1 MESVGV
7 RELKNRLGHYLRIV
21 RRGETIVVTSRGEPV
36 ARLVPIA
43 PPRKKALPLDLEER
57 IWELAA
63 EGVLDWNGGTFQVPE
78 PVAVNTG
85 PQLLRDLVVED
96 RE

>member
-21 RRGETIVVTSRGEPV
+21 RTGETIVVTSRGEPV
-36 ARLVPIA
+36 ARLMPIVSA
-43 PPRKKALPLDLEER
+43 RRTALPPDLEKR
-57 IWELAA
+57 MWELVA
-63 EGVLDWNGGTFQVPE
+63 EGVLDWSGGTSQVPE
-78 PVAVNTG
+78 PVATNRG
-85 PQLLRDLVVED
+85 PTLLSDLVVED